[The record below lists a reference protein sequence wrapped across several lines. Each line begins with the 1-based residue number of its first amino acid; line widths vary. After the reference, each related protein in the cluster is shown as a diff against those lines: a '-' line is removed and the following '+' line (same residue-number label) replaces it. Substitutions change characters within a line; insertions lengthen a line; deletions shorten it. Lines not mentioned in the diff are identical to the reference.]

1 MSKEVIGFYISKSHC
16 LCNRTELNKP
26 FNNGKEILSWLASF
40 SISKN
45 VLNGFWSLDFNV
57 AALLSKLSLSLNQ
70 LHSLLETTKLQI
82 GDTYEITYIAG
93 KYFAVREGNNWND
106 PYAMF
111 FNCDQYAVLALPEDD
126 TEDFAFK
133 AACEAK
139 DIGQEVYE
147 TLRLLKIESPSTL
160 ISPINAFMKQYGK
173 KKFDFPTLTDIDE
186 IDPDIGRYYWES
198 SCGGW
203 FECLQKGRWLPK
215 NEHGGG
221 LWDYDVK
228 SCYASLLANL
238 PDIRKGKFEFVEGKM
253 TDAPLG
259 VYKCNIN
266 ITSSFSHVNYKPV
279 VDEKTERCNFTP
291 MGIQEDKCLIK
302 QTIEDILQYKTGT
315 VEIIDGYEWRPE
327 GEIEFIFRPLL
338 NRLYEL
344 KESNT
349 GIRRDVIKRIMNALW
364 GQTGGTIPTPEGRRF
379 GDWAMP
385 LYYSTVE
392 NHARSKMFRTA
403 RNNGIIPVAIQMDG
417 MATTKPLDYLAI
429 GNKMGEWKLVH
440 SNKAAVS
447 INADLCVI
455 EGKSNSA
462 IFGVEYPWIVDEVA
476 KNPDASRYTMTRNS
490 CVTVG
495 KVLQNPRLL
504 GQLGEIVPTS
514 RSIDLNVEFKRVYP
528 EHPQTGREL
537 LSGKIYN
544 SIAPDVS
551 MLEIMNLPEPDDNLL
566 TGIDN

>member
-1 MSKEVIGFYISKSHC
+1 MPKTCVGFYISKSHC
-16 LCNRTELNKP
+16 LCNIPSLNKS

-40 SISKN
+40 SLSKN
-45 VLNGFWSLDFNV
+45 VLNGLWSLDFNV
-57 AALLSKLSLSLNQ
+57 AALLSRLSLSVNQ
-70 LHSLLETTKLQI
+70 LQELMETTKLSI
-82 GDTYEITYIAG
+82 GDTYAITYIPL

-111 FNCDQYAVLALPEDD
+111 FNSDQYAIMHMPEKD

-160 ISPINAFMKQYGK
+160 ISPINCFMKQWGK
-173 KKFDFPTLTDIDE
+173 KFSFPTIDCINE
-186 IDPDIGRYYWES
+186 IDPEIGEYYWD
-198 SCGGW
+198 SCSGGW
-203 FECLQKGRWLPK
+203 FECFQKGSWIPK
-215 NEHGGG
+215 DKYAGGI
-221 LWDYDVK
+221 WDYDIR
-228 SCYASLLANL
+228 SCYGSLLSTL
-238 PDIRKGKFEFVEGKM
+238 PDVREGKFEFVEGKM

-259 VYKCNIN
+259 VYKCNVE
-266 ITSSFSHVNYKPV
+266 ITSNFSSVNYKTK
-279 VDEKTERCNFTP
+279 DWNFTP
-291 MGIQEDKCLIK
+291 TGIIENKKLVR
-302 QTIEDILQYKTGT
+302 QTIDDILQYKTGK
-315 VEIIDGYEWRPE
+315 VEIIDGYEWRPT
-327 GEIEFIFRPLL
+327 GEYKPIFLPIM

-349 GIRRDVIKRIMNALW
+349 GIRRDVIKRISNALW
-364 GQTGGTIPTPEGRRF
+364 GQTGQVIPTQNGDKF
-379 GDWAMP
+379 GDWVMP

-403 RNNGIIPVAIQMDG
+403 MNNGVIPVAIQMDG

-455 EGKSNSA
+455 DGKSNGA
-462 IFGVEYPWIVDEVA
+462 VFGVDYDWVKDEIA

-495 KVLQNPRLL
+495 KVVQNPKLL

-514 RSIDLNVEFKRVYP
+514 RSIDLNVEFKRIYP

-544 SIAPDVS
+544 STAPDVS
-551 MLEIMNLPEPDDNLL
+551 MLEIIDLPIPDDELL
-566 TGIDN
+566 TGIDDW